1 MAGVGPLHA
10 RRLRLGRRRKFDE
23 TAGERFG
30 RRLSAAVTAIVVATA
45 IILVASRLGHVQGAD
60 GAGDPIVVAAGDIA
74 CDPGNTNFNAGAG
87 KNGACMQQ
95 STYNL
100 IAGMSPPA
108 AAVLPLGDNQ
118 YYCGGYQAFVNSYA
132 LSWGRLL
139 SKTYP
144 VVGNHEYL
152 TAPGSDGVGTGCD
165 TSNTNAAGY
174 FKYYAGAAKVGTSGE
189 GWYSYDIGSWHLVA
203 INSNCPNK
211 SCGTSGAQYQWLAN
225 DLATH
230 KNQCIAA
237 YWHIPL
243 WSSGGR
249 AAPNTQQIVNQL
261 YSAHADVILNGHDHI
276 YERFA
281 PQNSSG
287 GSDPTRGIVEFIA
300 GTGGANHTSLATT
313 AANSVYRDDKNFG
326 VLKLTL
332 HPASYD
338 YAFVNTAGTVLDSN
352 GSTPVACH
360 NTGSSGTVPPAPTVT
375 ASGSDATDY
384 GTGTTAY
391 YRQGTA
397 GSFTVAATSAGATS
411 MTFPS
416 ISGLTGGGADTSA
429 PFSAT
434 YTRTASTTP
443 SGSFG
448 VTASNTA
455 GTSPSTSF
463 TVTPDGTSPLTT
475 ASCIPSNCAAAS
487 GSQVSVTL
495 TSTDTGSG
503 VAAIYYTTNGTAPT
517 TSSPSVSSGT
527 AVNVPAGQTIQFF
540 GVDRVGN
547 QESIKS
553 KATTVSAGG
562 SGPIVLQQ
570 QKTGSA
576 SSSPSLT
583 VPLTAS
589 TSGDTL
595 VATVAIAA
603 GSTGPLASVTDSS
616 GGSWTKGPIGF
627 LSGANTRVEMWYRVA
642 APSVTSATASF
653 ASGTTK
659 SLAMSVSEW
668 SGVASASAL
677 DVQGNS
683 SGSSATTATSPALTT
698 TNATDVVIGALNYTG
713 SATSTAGGTGFAPLS
728 NFDVSSTHGRASYNV
743 TTTAGSYQA
752 SWSLSAASS
761 YGAAALALKAGS
773 TGPTDTTPPT
783 TSITCN
789 SSACSSSA
797 YSATVQVALSATD
810 SGGSGLKTTYYTT
823 DGSDP
828 TSSASRTAYSSP
840 FTLNTTTT
848 VKYSSVDNANNVENV
863 KSQTITINTDTTPP
877 TTSITCNSSACSSS
891 AYSATVQVALSA
903 TDSGGSGLKTTYYT
917 TDGSDPT
924 SSASRTA
931 YSSPFTLNTTTT
943 VKYSSVDNANN
954 VENVNTQQIN
964 VDTTAPTTTATCNG
978 TLCSGTYASNALTVQ
993 VLLRADDGA
1002 GSGVAATYYSTDG
1015 GATYVPYLGGIS
1027 LVSDTVLE
1035 FYSVDNAGHNE
1046 STNTLMVTFD
1056 STPPT
1061 TTIGCNATGCGSTT
1075 YTGPVSVSLSADDGA
1090 GSGVSATSYT
1100 TDGTDP
1106 TSSASRKA
1114 YSGSPFTLN
1123 ATANVRFYSTDN
1135 AGNAESVNSQQIT
1148 IDATAPT
1155 TTATCNGFPCSGT
1168 YLANGL
1174 VQVALTADDQN
1185 ATIHYTTDGSTPTTS
1200 SPAYAFPIDVAATE
1214 TIKYFAIDT
1223 SNNSE
1228 NVNTL
1233 VVMIDG
1239 SAPTT
1244 TITCNAATC
1253 SSSAYTSAVTVALS
1267 ATDTGG
1273 SGVDKTYYTTDGS
1286 PPTTSSTTYT
1296 SPFSVSSTTTVRFFS
1311 TDKAGNAESPGS
1323 QTITIT
1329 SGGGGGGTI
1338 ALQRQA
1344 TASSSASVGS
1354 LTVSIPATTTG
1365 DALVA
1370 AIAVQAASTGPINT
1384 VTDSA
1389 GGTWTRGP
1397 TGSLT
1402 GSNTRIE
1409 LWYRLNASSVTSVTA
1424 SFASGTSK
1432 PLAINLTEWSGVA
1445 SASAADGQTNG
1456 TGTSTTAAP
1465 PALTTTNAS
1474 DVVFGAINF
1483 SSTSASSGAPS
1494 GGFIALN
1501 DFNMSTSHGRAAYK
1515 IVSTAGSYQP
1525 TWTLSVSSP
1534 FGAAALALKSS

>member
-1 MAGVGPLHA
+1 M
-10 RRLRLGRRRKFDE
+10 
-23 TAGERFG
+23 
-30 RRLSAAVTAIVVATA
+30 
-45 IILVASRLGHVQGAD
+45 
-60 GAGDPIVVAAGDIA
+60 
-74 CDPGNTNFNAGAG
+74 
-87 KNGACMQQ
+87 
-95 STYNL
+95 
-100 IAGMSPPA
+100 
-108 AAVLPLGDNQ
+108 
-118 YYCGGYQAFVNSYA
+118 
-132 LSWGRLL
+132 
-139 SKTYP
+139 
-144 VVGNHEYL
+144 
-152 TAPGSDGVGTGCD
+152 
-165 TSNTNAAGY
+165 
-174 FKYYAGAAKVGTSGE
+174 
-189 GWYSYDIGSWHLVA
+189 
-203 INSNCPNK
+203 
-211 SCGTSGAQYQWLAN
+211 
-225 DLATH
+225 
-230 KNQCIAA
+230 
-237 YWHIPL
+237 
-243 WSSGGR
+243 
-249 AAPNTQQIVNQL
+249 
-261 YSAHADVILNGHDHI
+261 
-276 YERFA
+276 
-281 PQNSSG
+281 
-287 GSDPTRGIVEFIA
+287 
-300 GTGGANHTSLATT
+300 
-313 AANSVYRDDKNFG
+313 
-326 VLKLTL
+326 
-332 HPASYD
+332 
-338 YAFVNTAGTVLDSN
+338 
-352 GSTPVACH
+352 
-360 NTGSSGTVPPAPTVT
+360 
-375 ASGSDATDY
+375 
-384 GTGTTAY
+384 
-391 YRQGTA
+391 
-397 GSFTVAATSAGATS
+397 
-411 MTFPS
+411 
-416 ISGLTGGGADTSA
+416 
-429 PFSAT
+429 
-434 YTRTASTTP
+434 
-443 SGSFG
+443 
-448 VTASNTA
+448 
-455 GTSPSTSF
+455 
-463 TVTPDGTSPLTT
+463 
-475 ASCIPSNCAAAS
+475 
-487 GSQVSVTL
+487 
-495 TSTDTGSG
+495 
-503 VAAIYYTTNGTAPT
+503 
-517 TSSPSVSSGT
+517 
-527 AVNVPAGQTIQFF
+527 
-540 GVDRVGN
+540 
-547 QESIKS
+547 
-553 KATTVSAGG
+553 
-562 SGPIVLQQ
+562 
-570 QKTGSA
+570 
-576 SSSPSLT
+576 
-583 VPLTAS
+583 TAS

-797 YSATVQVALSATD
+797 YSAAVQVALSATDSGGSGLKTTYYTTDGSDPTSSASRTAYSSPFTVNTTTTVKYSSVDNANNVENVKSQTITINTDTTPPTTSITCNSSACSSSAYSAAVQVALSATDSGGSGLKTTYYTTDGSDPTSSASRTAYSSPFTVNTTTTVKYSSVDNANNVENVKSQTITINTDTTPPTTSITCNSSACSSSAYSAAVQVALSATD